1 LNKTI
6 PDLNVVP
13 NGVSAAN
20 LFFEVARQI
29 SAGNF
34 NGESE
39 RIAGDALLSLFA
51 GTSLTLNII
60 QRLNPTGLAY
70 DPAKTYTLYDYL
82 DVPYQGAHYA
92 YIGDAPSAGNAPPNL
107 SYWVLI
113 AKDGEGGGIGWD
125 EYNASATLAANTGA
139 IADSPNPIKF
149 TLPSGA
155 IGNLISVQG
164 NGSLGTWAVVGGT
177 ITLSDSTQNT
187 GIRQLDTDLFA
198 GVDLLCVSP
207 GVWVVRSP
215 FVGIELFTDVPPGT
229 IMLSDTFTSPD
240 NTAIALRFPETGS
253 RWERLVSYS
262 SNGVILNNAAANPTG
277 ENDLLLCS
285 DIPLNSGYSLTADFA
300 TAAVGAVGF
309 IVRAGAPD
317 SEQGIMV
324 TIANNKVYVD
334 ELEGGGGS
342 PISEENFT
350 RPTTGNIVIS
360 VASDQIQI
368 NINSG
373 AYTKTIVN
381 SVYNSNA
388 GVGLKIQQD
397 GNTIDNIQ
405 AVAL

>member
-1 LNKTI
+1 
-6 PDLNVVP
+6 
-13 NGVSAAN
+13 
-20 LFFEVARQI
+20 
-29 SAGNF
+29 
-34 NGESE
+34 
-39 RIAGDALLSLFA
+39 
-51 GTSLTLNII
+51 
-60 QRLNPTGLAY
+60 
-70 DPAKTYTLYDYL
+70 
-82 DVPYQGAHYA
+82 
-92 YIGDAPSAGNAPPNL
+92 
-107 SYWVLI
+107 
-113 AKDGEGGGIGWD
+113 
-125 EYNASATLAANTGA
+125 LAANTGA

-300 TAAVGAVGF
+300 TAAV
-309 IVRAGAPD
+309 
-317 SEQGIMV
+317 
-324 TIANNKVYVD
+324 D